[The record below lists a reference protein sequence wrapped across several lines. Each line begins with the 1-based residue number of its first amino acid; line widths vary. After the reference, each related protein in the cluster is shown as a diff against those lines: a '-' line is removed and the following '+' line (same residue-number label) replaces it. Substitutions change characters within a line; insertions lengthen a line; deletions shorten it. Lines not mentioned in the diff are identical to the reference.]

1 MPDTTF
7 RFHAYLNRFLSPD
20 RRETAFSYPFDGM
33 RSVKDMIE
41 AVGIPH
47 TEVHLI
53 LVNGN
58 PQSFAYHVQAGD
70 QIDVYP
76 EAAAKDHRPIRV
88 TDARFVADV
97 HLGRL
102 AAYLRMI
109 GFDTLYPD
117 DYRDEILAQVAAD
130 ESRILLTRDAGLLKR
145 KVVARGY
152 YVHATD
158 PWKQLTEV
166 LHRFDLAAQ
175 ARGGQPRCTA
185 CNGLLYEVEKAL
197 ISDRIQPKTREF
209 FDEFRECS
217 VCHKIYWKGSHYKQ
231 MNAYLATL
239 HSEIS

>member
-1 MPDTTF
+1 MPDATF
-7 RFHAYLNRFLSPD
+7 RFHTYLNRFLAPD
-20 RRETAFSYPFDGM
+20 RRETSFNYPFDGM

-41 AVGIPH
+41 AAGIPH
-47 TEVHLI
+47 TEVNLI
-53 LVNGN
+53 LVNGK
-58 PQSFAYHVQAGD
+58 PESFAYHVQAGD
-70 QIDVYP
+70 QVDVYP
-76 EAAAKDHRPIRV
+76 EAVTHDELPAI

-117 DYRDEILAQVAAD
+117 DYRDEILAQIAAS

-145 KVVARGY
+145 KIVAHGY

-158 PWKQLTEV
+158 PWEQLAEV
-166 LHRFDLAAQ
+166 LNRFALAAQ

-197 ISDRIQPKTREF
+197 INDRLQPKTREF

-231 MNAYLATL
+231 MTEFLTALQ
-239 HSEIS
+239 